1 MYVLIKFQKGEFYYV
16 IQNEYTDVIKNEYTY
31 ANMME
36 YVCIIYISTPII
48 YMCIY
53 IYYIILVLD
62 IFICKGI
69 HMYRYVYTYYI
80 SNYIYIY
87 VYISGDH
94 TH

>member
-1 MYVLIKFQKGEFYYV
+1 MSMYVCIKFPKGEFYY
-16 IQNEYTDVIKNEYTY
+16 VIKNEYTY

-53 IYYIILVLD
+53 IYIILVLD

-69 HMYRYVYTYYI
+69 HMYRYVYTY
-80 SNYIYIY
+80 IYK
-87 VYISGDH
+87 
-94 TH
+94 

>member
-1 MYVLIKFQKGEFYYV
+1 MYVCIKFPKGEFYY
-16 IQNEYTDVIKNEYTY
+16 VIKNEYTY

-53 IYYIILVLD
+53 IYIILVLD

-69 HMYRYVYTYYI
+69 HMYRYVYTYIYI
-80 SNYIYIY
+80 SELIYI
-87 VYISGDH
+87 
-94 TH
+94 